1 MRKPPNIHITTRLP
15 IRAKR
20 DVVGR
25 PFEKGCA
32 PGPGRPKGAKD
43 KLSRE
48 IRQALLDAVE
58 YVGEEIVAVKAAEL
72 KRQGR
77 ALDLDTPRGIAAY
90 LEWIAREYPQVAC
103 AMLCRLMP
111 QQQQTDVKVE
121 HRYKTFEEIAARLR
135 ELGLEPKR
143 IYPLL
148 TDEKK
153 SEDEVH

>member
-1 MRKPPNIHITTRLP
+1 
-15 IRAKR
+15 
-20 DVVGR
+20 
-25 PFEKGCA
+25 
-32 PGPGRPKGAKD
+32 
-43 KLSRE
+43 
-48 IRQALLDAVE
+48 
-58 YVGEEIVAVKAAEL
+58 VKAAEL

-121 HRYKTFEEIAARLR
+121 HRYQTFEEIAARLR
-135 ELGLEPKR
+135 ELGVEPRR

-148 TDEKK
+148 TEPSRPQLLTRRALDGRTNAARHFDRLVVDIERDLGGRDQL
-153 SEDEVH
+153 STIERSLVEAFCGARVIAAA